1 MQTSI
6 APELADDPRVAEA
19 EKQIRRCVHCG
30 FCLATCPTY
39 NLVGDE
45 LDSPRGRIYLVKQV
59 IEGHAPTRKTQ
70 HHLDRCLTCRAC
82 ETTCPSGVE
91 YGHLVDQGRALV
103 EERVERPLGQR
114 LLRGAIL
121 NVLPFRARVTPLV
134 RLGQLFRPV
143 LPKALSGHV
152 PPRQRVAPAP
162 VRAKAHARTMLVL
175 EGCVQPSM
183 TPATNAAARRVLDAL
198 GIELLGV
205 AESGCCGAVP
215 FHLNAQEDAKG
226 FMRRNIDAWW
236 PAIEAGAEAIVTS
249 ASGCGVMVK
258 DYGHVLAGDPDYAEK
273 AARVAGLA
281 VDVVEVLAREDL
293 SRFEGA
299 ATSFGRVAYHAPCT
313 LQHGQKLP
321 LVTETLLGRL
331 GFELVP
337 VADSH
342 LCCGSAGTY
351 SIFQPEMSEKLLG
364 DKVRALT
371 AHEPDVIATSN
382 IGCQLHIGAGSG
394 RPVVHWVELVERL
407 IERVGAADVPVSARA
422 GAAEAESPNAGAG
435 SATSVAE
442 PPRGDAG
449 ARATVT
455 AATAPARLDTASVAA
470 SSAAEPLS
478 AEDAAEPHAE
488 R

>member
-6 APELADDPRVAEA
+6 APELADDPRVLEA

-59 IEGHAPTRKTQ
+59 IEGHEPTRKTQ
-70 HHLDRCLTCRAC
+70 FHLDRCLTCRAC

-91 YGHLVDQGRALV
+91 YAHLVDRGRALV
-103 EERVERPLGQR
+103 EERVARPFGQR

-121 NVLPFRARVTPLV
+121 AVLPFPNRVTPLV
-134 RLGQLFRPV
+134 KLGQLFRPV

-162 VRAKAHARTMLVL
+162 ARERAHGRTMLVL
-175 EGCVQPSM
+175 DGCVQPSM
-183 TPATNAAARRVLDAL
+183 TPATNAAARRVLDTL
-198 GIELLGV
+198 GIALLGV
-205 AESGCCGAVP
+205 PGSGCCGAVP

-236 PAIEAGAEAIVTS
+236 PGIEAGAEAIVTS

-258 DYGHVLAGDPDYAEK
+258 DYGHVLADDPAYAAK
-273 AARVAGLA
+273 AARVAELA
-281 VDVVEVLAREDL
+281 LDLVEVLAREDL

-299 ATSFGRVAYHAPCT
+299 AKSFGRVAYHPPCT

-321 LVTETLLGRL
+321 LVTETLLARL

-351 SIFQPEMSEKLLG
+351 SIFHPEMSEKLREA
-364 DKVRALT
+364 KVRALA
-371 AHEPDVIATSN
+371 AHDPDVIATSN
-382 IGCQLHIGAGSG
+382 IGCQLHIGAGSA
-394 RPVVHWVELVERL
+394 RPVLHWIELVERL
-407 IERVGAADVPVSARA
+407 VERIGEVESPPATADSPSAAPFAAELPDALADADGRAAVTEATTPARADTGAVPAPGAGKPLPGSEGAA
-422 GAAEAESPNAGAG
+422 
-435 SATSVAE
+435 
-442 PPRGDAG
+442 
-449 ARATVT
+449 
-455 AATAPARLDTASVAA
+455 
-470 SSAAEPLS
+470 
-478 AEDAAEPHAE
+478 AEDGASE
-488 R
+488 RTR